1 MPPEVGKFLQET
13 ERFLSDAR
21 ERSRVGAEAARSVR
35 CWCPG
40 ERRGS
45 ALISLSWLEGPLC
58 TPCVYI
64 SISRPPPSL
73 SPFVRAGTARNRA
86 VEGSVGERKLS
97 QHGGGAAGPAARS
110 DTRGRCRPSLADCG
124 WEQRTA
130 AAEALKIDWGGG
142 AVWGFVLTLKRILP
156 AWSSCAGPQRGGGR
170 YPSGGRASRSPQTS
184 AVPAS
189 DFRRARC

>member
-142 AVWGFVLTLKRILP
+142 GLFGVL
-156 AWSSCAGPQRGGGR
+156 S
-170 YPSGGRASRSPQTS
+170 
-184 AVPAS
+184 
-189 DFRRARC
+189 